1 MVSKYFE
8 LRPTEGRQASEC
20 AQEKSVVVPCPRFPS
35 KVEQNPLHVKHLA
48 HPRTPHFVGPG
59 PEKGRSRPPTGS
71 GTISESQ
78 SIRKEVV
85 GSEDLE
91 GRDGVPQEDPIWP
104 QVSGESPNPE
114 NRLNGTAS
122 FPIRRAA
129 PGDGSGMVVSIDE
142 PSPFQDTIHG
152 RLGVAVGY
160 PSSLVG
166 DYYHPLEDMT
176 VRDAA
181 FQGFENSEGGLE
193 GEYINQPIYRHDELA
208 SEYRPA
214 TDFTQWECLE
224 ERWSEDEQE
233 GTTDALYPGQVYQI
247 LTAGDGEYWQADD
260 DGENPER
267 QDIPFHGAHE
277 DIGYERM
284 GFEVG
289 TDEMVEAEQ
298 DAYAGGEAFKEE
310 AWADIYSKADDQ
322 DSSQLGEDPESQQ
335 GSLVGVCQFLAGRSA
350 LLGFNTETETMSAKL
365 AAVKNEPDLPAKP
378 EPVVEEAP
386 KREENAMI
394 GAFNLVKAPQHAVYQ
409 SAAEID
415 YAPERAL
422 GEGLKMVNT
431 VEEGLKTL
439 VLGSKMRQDVWKR
452 EIANLKSQST
462 PSTLIAVCG
471 ATGAGKS
478 SILNAVLDDNI
489 VPTSG
494 MRACTAV
501 VTEIAYHD
509 KRTINGDIS
518 FLSAEEWKQELE
530 VLRHDLVDEDGTIK
544 RTTDLKSDAGIAW
557 SKVHAVYPNVAI
569 EQILQMDVQQ
579 ILNLD
584 RNIATILG
592 TTKKIVAKDSK
603 TFGKEIAK
611 YIDSKDQKRGDKKD
625 KKSKDKPKEKTLMD
639 KVREAAGQSVA
650 AKNAK
655 KSSKDDEPALWPLIR
670 QVNVRCPAKALS
682 TGAILVDLPGV
693 ADANAAR
700 NNIAKDYMKKANCIW
715 ILAPIT
721 RAVDDKTARDLLG
734 DAFKMQLMM
743 DGNYDDHCI
752 TFIASKCDDISCSEV
767 ISALDLYSDPVLE
780 DIEERIES
788 LAEQISECKK
798 TKTANDK
805 LIKTMEKELKD
816 LRDRHEDHKEHL
828 EALRNGETY
837 VSKFADKPS
846 TSSPSNKRKNKR
858 KGKQGSPKRRKSV
871 ASDDDAEDDDD
882 ISIASDPESESDAE
896 DESDSDS
903 DSEAEDSDEEDVSG
917 SDDSASE
924 VANDLVEE
932 ESEESLEAKLES
944 LKEAI
949 KSSRQKLKEVRNEK
963 KEASDR
969 ASVLAK
975 QLAKAQKEKNAFCSL
990 KRSEFSRDVLKE
1002 DFRTGLK
1009 NLDET
1014 AAEERDPENYDPSR
1028 QIRDYDAIDLPVFT
1042 CSSRDYV
1049 RLKGQ
1054 VKGDGE
1060 PTCFSNVEDTG
1071 IPAVQQ
1077 WCHQLTIASRERA
1090 ARNFLTHL
1098 STFAKSVQS
1107 YVQGIGDVTAVD
1119 REELREKWESR
1130 GFIDNQDQEEEEN
1143 GLDPWGDL
1151 GIHLNGPAADFLAHL
1166 RGEQDVPLY
1175 RMNEP
1180 REKLDENGQPVGIT
1194 PRLCNEFIVL
1204 VENCVEELKQKF
1216 QDGLEDKCRTGSAS
1230 ASAAAVSAVDDLAS
1244 SIHWQTY
1251 RATLRRHGSWRR
1263 DLNVELVNPFT
1274 RTIAHSWSALF
1285 ESDLLGPF
1293 ETAITNGITKL
1304 LTEFEQSAAPGLRDR
1319 AKLQGEACLEEARIA
1334 LQKTIAAV
1342 KETMTNQQKEISR
1355 CMAPHV
1361 QAELRD
1367 AYNRAMEERGKGSV
1381 ARQKAKSLHPAQY
1394 LDTYNDFQAF
1404 FRGYVEDNKEE
1415 IFEGGADVILD
1426 RLDESAKAV
1435 GEALETS
1442 LGDLA
1447 QKVEVNL
1454 SVLWEG
1460 VRDDPAQ
1467 VRARKFVVDMV
1478 SEVQKQL
1485 RLWTEAANHK
1495 KEYRDE
1501 AGDVEMAPA

>member
-1 MVSKYFE
+1 MN
-8 LRPTEGRQASEC
+8 T
-20 AQEKSVVVPCPRFPS
+20 SVKPEPR
-35 KVEQNPLHVKHLA
+35 E
-48 HPRTPHFVGPG
+48 
-59 PEKGRSRPPTGS
+59 PEIP
-71 GTISESQ
+71 
-78 SIRKEVV
+78 
-85 GSEDLE
+85 
-91 GRDGVPQEDPIWP
+91 
-104 QVSGESPNPE
+104 
-114 NRLNGTAS
+114 S
-122 FPIRRAA
+122 FPWNRV
-129 PGDGSGMVVSIDE
+129 PF
-142 PSPFQDTIHG
+142 SPT
-152 RLGVAVGY
+152 R
-160 PSSLVG
+160 
-166 DYYHPLEDMT
+166 
-176 VRDAA
+176 
-181 FQGFENSEGGLE
+181 N
-193 GEYINQPIYRHDELA
+193 NQ
-208 SEYRPA
+208 
-214 TDFTQWECLE
+214 
-224 ERWSEDEQE
+224 
-233 GTTDALYPGQVYQI
+233 
-247 LTAGDGEYWQADD
+247 
-260 DGENPER
+260 
-267 QDIPFHGAHE
+267 
-277 DIGYERM
+277 
-284 GFEVG
+284 
-289 TDEMVEAEQ
+289 
-298 DAYAGGEAFKEE
+298 
-310 AWADIYSKADDQ
+310 
-322 DSSQLGEDPESQQ
+322 
-335 GSLVGVCQFLAGRSA
+335 
-350 LLGFNTETETMSAKL
+350 
-365 AAVKNEPDLPAKP
+365 AVKDEPDLPAKP
-378 EPVVEEAP
+378 EPEVEEAP
-386 KREENAMI
+386 KREEI
-394 GAFNLVKAPQHAVYQ
+394 VVTGAFNPPKAPQHAVYQ
-409 SAAEID
+409 STAEIN
-415 YAPERAL
+415 YAPEHAL

-439 VLGSKMRQDVWKR
+439 VFGSKMRQDVWKR
-452 EIANLKSQST
+452 EIAKYVPWPECMRVATNVYANSLKSQSA

-471 ATGAGKS
+471 
-478 SILNAVLDDNI
+478 DNI

-584 RNIATILG
+584 RNIAGILG

-625 KKSKDKPKEKTLMD
+625 KTSKDKPKEKTLMD

-780 DIEERIES
+780 DIEERIDS

-846 TSSPSNKRKNKR
+846 TSSASNKRKNKR

-871 ASDDDAEDDDD
+871 GSDDEISSASDAE
-882 ISIASDPESESDAE
+882 SDSDAE

-903 DSEAEDSDEEDVSG
+903 DSEAEDSDEDVSG

-975 QLAKAQKEKNAFCSL
+975 QLAKVQKEKNAFCSL

-1009 NLDET
+1009 NLD
-1014 AAEERDPENYDPSR
+1014 EERDPENYDPSR

-1130 GFIDNQDQEEEEN
+1130 GFIDNQEQDEEDD
-1143 GLDPWGDL
+1143 GPDPWGDL
-1151 GIHLNGPAADFLAHL
+1151 GIHLNGPAADFLARL
-1166 RGEQDVPLY
+1166 RGEQDVPMY

-1180 REKLDENGQPVGIT
+1180 RAKLDENGQPVGIT

-1230 ASAAAVSAVDDLAS
+1230 ASAAAVAVVDDLAG

-1263 DLNVELVNPFT
+1263 DLNVELINPFT

-1304 LTEFEQSAAPGLRDR
+1304 LTEFEQSAAPGLKDR

-1367 AYNRAMEERGKGSV
+1367 AYNRAMEERGRGS
-1381 ARQKAKSLHPAQY
+1381 
-1394 LDTYNDFQAF
+1394 AF
-1404 FRGYVEDNKEE
+1404 FRSYVEDNKEE

-1426 RLDESAKAV
+1426 RLDASAKAV

-1485 RLWTEAANHK
+1485 RLWTEAANLK
-1495 KEYRDE
+1495 KEHRDE
-1501 AGDVEMAPA
+1501 EGDIDMTPA